1 MEHILVSNIISE
13 KISGASGRE
22 VFILNM
28 DIVNQWT
35 KDNDFK
41 LIVILRDKASGNDE
55 KIIFKPNFN
64 DTSRVSF
71 SSAIVKIPS
80 GKDLHFQLESLMPV
94 LGNLSYRFF

>member
-13 KISGASGRE
+13 KISSASGRE

-35 KDNDFK
+35 KGNDFK
-41 LIVILRDKASGNDE
+41 LVVILRDKASGKDE
-55 KIIFKPNFN
+55 RLVFKPNSN
-64 DTSRVSF
+64 GTPTVSF
-71 SSAIVKIPS
+71 SSAIVKIPAD
-80 GKDLHFQLESLMPV
+80 KDLHFQLESLMPL